1 MDANTQPTEGDMTA
15 SLMMDGNAVAGL
27 LMEIFGREMTVAES
41 ECDGCGAEHM
51 MGELHAYVHAPGVV
65 LRCPDCD
72 QVVLRIV
79 ASETYYWIDARGA
92 AHLRMARG

>member
-1 MDANTQPTEGDMTA
+1 MDANTQPDEGDMTA
-15 SLMMDGNAVAGL
+15 SLMVDGNAVAGL
-27 LMEIFGREMTVAES
+27 LMEIFGREMTVAKS

-65 LRCPDCD
+65 LRCPECD
-72 QVVLRIV
+72 QVVVRIV
-79 ASETYYWIDARGA
+79 TSERSYWIDARGA